1 MLCTVDTHR
10 RGVRAGAGVV
20 GTTAGSQRS
29 GTRSTSGIA
38 QCAAR
43 AIATTELVAEA
54 AKNTLGSSCK
64 TKQKAADSGKRSSG
78 KGMGAL
84 LDQEAIRGTQ
94 HAKMKADTQ
103 ETLQALEKTI
113 EAMGDNENTTGV
125 HNTHGKG
132 MQRHS
137 KEAQQRTD
145 PWHFKSSPNKIGQRW
160 KNNAQNSGRRTGSCK
175 NISGSEEIRDATTAG
190 RTQRAERSQC
200 KRRSPQHQ
208 RERIGTVKNLG
219 QDDMDVEEA
228 GSEESLKDRE
238 LNLRRQA

>member
-1 MLCTVDTHR
+1 MENALAQHKHVEHSFFARTYSGVFGPGEPGGQVGERGERQRDSETVLRTVDTHR
-10 RGVRAGAGVV
+10 RGMRAGAVVV

-29 GTRSTSGIA
+29 GTRNTSGIA

-43 AIATTELVAEA
+43 AIATTEPVAEA

-64 TKQKAADSGKRSSG
+64 KKTTADSGKRSSG

-94 HAKMKADTQ
+94 HAKIKADTQ

-137 KEAQQRTD
+137 KEAQQTTD
-145 PWHFKSSPNKIGQRW
+145 PWHFKSSPK
-160 KNNAQNSGRRTGSCK
+160 T
-175 NISGSEEIRDATTAG
+175 
-190 RTQRAERSQC
+190 
-200 KRRSPQHQ
+200 
-208 RERIGTVKNLG
+208 
-219 QDDMDVEEA
+219 
-228 GSEESLKDRE
+228 KDKQE
-238 LNLRRQA
+238 DT